1 VALYTVSQSSRPRA
15 KNQGK
20 KGMIGLI
27 NPDQDYHVHLG
38 DSVDFLSR
46 MPPQSIDFSAY
57 SPPFP
62 QVYSYT
68 PLAEDLGNAE
78 ADPEIKIHFS
88 FFFRQAL
95 RVMKP
100 GRVMVVHC
108 AQIVRMK
115 RAGGE
120 GLFDFRG
127 LLIRLAQRAGF
138 IYDYD
143 WTVRKGPQQQAI
155 ITKSRSLQFAGLEE
169 NRLQSHG
176 ANPDFLI
183 KFKVPGEASVPV
195 DSTGQ
200 VSRNEWIEWAEGTWE
215 AEPYPISIDGRTK
228 AYTLNTEEAKGPDDC
243 RHICPLQLS
252 IIDRLVRL
260 FSNPGELV
268 FSPFCGIGSEGFAS
282 LRRDRRFLGC
292 EIKEEYHRAALANLA
307 RAVKIRDESQVML
320 WDLAEANQ

>member
-1 VALYTVSQSSRPRA
+1 VNSPL
-15 KNQGK
+15 
-20 KGMIGLI
+20 
-27 NPDQDYHVHLG
+27 PDGADFHVHLG
-38 DSVDFLSR
+38 DCIPFLADMPTASVDFSV
-46 MPPQSIDFSAY
+46 Y
-57 SPPFP
+57 SPPFVS
-62 QVYSYT
+62 VYSYT
-68 PLAEDLGNAE
+68 SLPEDLGNCEDLNHE
-78 ADPEIKIHFS
+78 AKIHFS

-176 ANPDFLI
+176 ANPDFLL
-183 KFKVPGEASVPV
+183 KFKVPGEPLVPV

-260 FSNPGELV
+260 FSNPGELI
-268 FSPFCGIGSEGFAS
+268 FSPFCGIGSEGFVS
-282 LRRDRRFLGC
+282 LRRGRRFLGC
-292 EIKEEYHRAALANLA
+292 EIKQEYYRASLGNLDRAL
-307 RAVKIRDESQVML
+307 KMRDESQVML